1 MPMWAERERDCAR
14 HRTGAGG
21 PTIPDHVCSVG
32 FNFGGKVL
40 AEVDID
46 IYISEIKTPPYKVI
60 LKKCKS
66 SMLVVVLHVQPEAR
80 TIVIVM

>member
-1 MPMWAERERDCAR
+1 TISKLD
-14 HRTGAGG
+14 G
-21 PTIPDHVCSVG
+21 PENLMFLNYVIMV
-32 FNFGGKVL
+32 
-40 AEVDID
+40 
-46 IYISEIKTPPYKVI
+46 SEIKTPPYKVI

>member
-1 MPMWAERERDCAR
+1 ML
-14 HRTGAGG
+14 
-21 PTIPDHVCSVG
+21 G

-80 TIVIVM
+80 TIVIEM

>member
-1 MPMWAERERDCAR
+1 ML
-14 HRTGAGG
+14 
-21 PTIPDHVCSVG
+21 G

-46 IYISEIKTPPYKVI
+46 IYISEIKTPPCKVI

-66 SMLVVVLHVQPEAR
+66 GMLVVVLHVQPEAR
-80 TIVIVM
+80 TIVVVM